1 MEPKH
6 IFIVENSLFNT
17 NTLKNILEE
26 KDYKLSLARD
36 GKRALEKLKKIKPDI
51 ILIDVILPGMDGF
64 DLCRELKK
72 IEKVKEVP
80 VIFISSL
87 EENNDIT
94 KGFAAG
100 GIDYIT
106 KLFQKDIVLARI
118 ETHINLYKTKKELQK
133 KNEQQ
138 NILLENIDTQ
148 IWYLKD
154 ENTYGQVNRA
164 HADFIGCK
172 KEKLQGKSYHYFF
185 GEEEKNS
192 CIRGNKKVFKE
203 KKKIE
208 TEEWVRNYKGEKRLL
223 EITKTPKLDENG
235 NVEYVVA
242 SAEDITEKRKEED
255 KIKYLSFHDELTK
268 LYNRRYF
275 ENEIKRLDTK
285 RQLPISIII
294 ADINGL
300 KIINDSLG
308 HEKGDELLI
317 KSAKIL
323 KQVIREEDILAR
335 QGGDEFA
342 ILLPQTTQKEAEKI
356 INRINNKS
364 NKTKKDE
371 LTVSIAL
378 GTASK
383 TKLSQDI
390 NNILKKADDNM
401 YQNKLS
407 ESKSTKSKIVKGL
420 LNTLESKSDETK
432 EHAVRMTKLAIEFGE
447 KLGLS
452 NSQLHRLSLLAT
464 LHDIGKTTI
473 PEDIL
478 KKPDRLTDRE
488 WEIIKEHPGR
498 GYKIAKSSEE
508 FALVAEEI
516 YSHHERW
523 DSSGYPRNLKEKE
536 IPYLSRIISIIDA
549 YDVMTNGRPYKKAI
563 SQKKAS
569 KEIEDCAG
577 SQFDP
582 DLTNIFIEMI
592 EKE

>member
-1 MEPKH
+1 MEEKH
-6 IFIVENSLFNT
+6 IFIIENSFFNT
-17 NTLKNILEE
+17 NTLKDILKERN
-26 KDYKLSLARD
+26 YKLSLASD
-36 GKRALEKLKKIKPDI
+36 GQEALAKIKKIKPDL
-51 ILIDVILPGMDGF
+51 ILLDVILPDMNGF
-64 DLCRELKK
+64 DLCRKFKK
-72 IEKVKEVP
+72 NKKVKEVP

-87 EENNDIT
+87 GKNVDIT

-106 KLFQKDIVLARI
+106 ELFQKDIVLARI
-118 ETHINLYKTKKELQK
+118 ETHINLYRTKKELQK

-148 IWYLKD
+148 IWYLED
-154 ENTYGQVNRA
+154 INTYGKVNKA
-164 HADFIGCK
+164 HADFIGYQK
-172 KEKLQGKSYHYFF
+172 NELEGKSYNQFF
-185 GEEEKNS
+185 GEKEKKS
-192 CIRGNKKVFKE
+192 CIQGNKKVFTE

-208 TEEWVRNYKGEKRLL
+208 TDEWVRNYQGEKRLL
-223 EITKTPKLDENG
+223 AITKTPKLDKNG

-242 SAEDITEKRKEED
+242 SAEDITEKRIEEE
-255 KIKYLSFHDELTK
+255 KIRYLSFHDELTK

-275 ENEIKRLDTK
+275 ENEMKKLDTK

-308 HEKGDELLI
+308 HEKGDQLLI
-317 KSAKIL
+317 KSANIL
-323 KQVIREEDILAR
+323 KELIRDEDILAR

-356 INRINNKS
+356 INRIKKKTI
-364 NKTKKDE
+364 KTKADE
-371 LTVSIAL
+371 LPVSIAL

-383 TKLSQDI
+383 TKPSQNI
-390 NNILKKADDNM
+390 NSIFKKADDNM

-407 ESKSTKSKIVKGL
+407 ESKSTKSKIVKSL

-432 EHAVRMTKLAIEFGE
+432 EHAVRMTKLAIEFGKRLE
-447 KLGLS
+447 LS

-498 GYKIAKSSEE
+498 GYKIANSSEE

-523 DSSGYPRNLKEKE
+523 DSTGYPRKLKEKE

-549 YDVMTNGRPYKKAI
+549 YDVMTNGRPYKNAI
-563 SQKKAS
+563 SKKEAAA
-569 KEIEDCAG
+569 EIKSCAG

-582 DLTNIFIEMI
+582 NLANVFIEMVG
-592 EKE
+592 